1 MAVGEDLIDGV
12 YLPLAVAG
20 RRAGP
25 ERVSED
31 MAWHGLPSHPPAGH
45 APGLARQV
53 IKRQLED
60 LEPAAEMFAIDQAI
74 GRRGSEI
81 MLRLE
86 VRLATITRGCCA
98 WKSPGLPVAD

>member
-1 MAVGEDLIDGV
+1 MAVGEDFIDGV

-20 RRAGP
+20 RLART

-31 MAWHGLPSHPPAGH
+31 MAWHGLPSQPPAGH

-53 IKRQLED
+53 SKGELED

-74 GRRGSEI
+74 GRRGESDN
-81 MLRLE
+81 
-86 VRLATITRGCCA
+86 VT
-98 WKSPGLPVAD
+98 S